1 MMIENVSRYL
11 RRGGIFIG
19 TIPNAELLL
28 QVFFPFPPLPPF
40 FSPSFFLDSKPM
52 LTAVYIP
59 HRERLNELPEHDEEL
74 RFGNSCYSI
83 QFRERQHKG
92 VYGHDYRFYLTDAVE
107 DVPEYLV
114 DWENFVSC
122 VYSFFFWLCNSTVL
136 TLPTPHTLQVGFRV
150 WSSIGLQ
157 KGVS

>member
-1 MMIENVSRYL
+1 MLNYSCKFFLFFLVL
-11 RRGGIFIG
+11 
-19 TIPNAELLL
+19 
-28 QVFFPFPPLPPF
+28 FPFC
-40 FSPSFFLDSKPM
+40 FSGFETDAD
-52 LTAVYIP
+52 AVYIP

-122 VYSFFFWLCNSTVL
+122 VYSSYFIQARYRHLPSPYFAGWLPSLVFDWSTKKHFMKFSRKKKIVEISA
-136 TLPTPHTLQVGFRV
+136 HSWVK
-150 WSSIGLQ
+150 WEC
-157 KGVS
+157 

>member
-1 MMIENVSRYL
+1 MHYAFENAAKARMMIENVSRYL

-28 QVFFPFPPLPPF
+28 RVFFF
-40 FSPSFFLDSKPM
+40 FQSKILARETM
-52 LTAVYIP
+52 LITVHP
-59 HRERLNELPEHDEEL
+59 HRERLNELPDRDEEL

-83 QFRERQHKG
+83 QFTERRHKG

-114 DWENFVSC
+114 DWENFVSY
-122 VYSFFFWLCNSTVL
+122 VLFFFFSGWVL
-136 TLPTPHTLQVGFRV
+136 TTPHVQVGFRV
-150 WSSIGLQ
+150 WTSIGLQ
-157 KGVS
+157 KGVP

>member
-28 QVFFPFPPLPPF
+28 QVFF
-40 FSPSFFLDSKPM
+40 FFLVLFPFCFSGFETDAD
-52 LTAVYIP
+52 AVYIP

-122 VYSFFFWLCNSTVL
+122 VYSS
-136 TLPTPHTLQVGFRV
+136 
-150 WSSIGLQ
+150 
-157 KGVS
+157 

>member
-28 QVFFPFPPLPPF
+28 QVFF
-40 FSPSFFLDSKPM
+40 FFLVLFPFCFSGFETDAD
-52 LTAVYIP
+52 AVCIP

-122 VYSFFFWLCNSTVL
+122 VYSS
-136 TLPTPHTLQVGFRV
+136 
-150 WSSIGLQ
+150 
-157 KGVS
+157 